1 MWIRG
6 RKAEN
11 FEERGCRD
19 KAEEESKSA
28 RLKNEACDGQ
38 TLLCAEA
45 RHPVRFTGA
54 GAPLGNSKI
63 RTNGAAGSTRQPD
76 VNDLH
81 PSPL

>member
-1 MWIRG
+1 MGIRG

-11 FEERGCRD
+11 FWERGWRD

-28 RLKNEACDGQ
+28 RFKNEACDVQ

-45 RHPVRFTGA
+45 RHPVRFTG
-54 GAPLGNSKI
+54 GNSKI
-63 RTNGAAGSTRQPD
+63 RANGAAGSTRQPD

-81 PSPL
+81 PSPP